1 MSNNTIEVLKLR
13 DDANLSI
20 TVQVRTP
27 DGRVGTFQVGAS
39 DANKVQFLAA
49 FRASYT
55 KAMEEAEITASGTT
69 LPGSE

>member
-1 MSNNTIEVLKLR
+1 MSKNTIEIMKLR
-13 DDANLSI
+13 DDAHLSI

-39 DANKVQFLAA
+39 DANKTQFLAA

-55 KAMEEAEITASGTT
+55 KAMDEAEIKASGT